1 MAQNSTE
8 SLVNIRGVSFQQKNF
23 QIENLVVDSIARKA
37 FSNLTNDQKKQYTAA
52 VARYLL
58 LGQNRGAP
66 LKKKEIQEQMDA
78 EHSRAFLPILQSAD
92 KVLRDT
98 AGLAVIEFSKG
109 SVKHYVLSNILD
121 VEQEL
126 YKEFVE
132 RKLEIGAQ
140 LSLLCVI
147 LSLIMM
153 KQKAVRE
160 EELWEFLQQLSI
172 PEGDVHHPVLG
183 NVKKLL
189 DEWVR
194 QMYLEKI
201 KEPTPDKVYFHF
213 KWGER
218 AIAEFSPEKIIHF
231 IAGVHGDDPRNWLR
245 IYQHLLPV
253 KTDQPENAE
262 PTNAGIASQ

>member
-8 SLVNIRGVSFQQKNF
+8 SLANISGVSFQLKSY
-23 QIENLVVDSIARKA
+23 QIENNIPDAIAKKA

-66 LKKKEIQEQMDA
+66 LKKKEIQEQVDA

-92 KVLRDT
+92 KVLRET
-98 AGLAVIEFSKG
+98 AGLAIIEFTKG
-109 SVKHYVLSNILD
+109 SVKYYVLTNILD
-121 VEQEL
+121 VEYEL
-126 YKEFVE
+126 HKEFVE

-153 KQKAVRE
+153 KQKAIRE

-189 DEWVR
+189 DEWIR
-194 QMYLEKI
+194 QMYLDKI
-201 KEPTPDKVYFHF
+201 KEPTPDKVFFHY

-231 IAGVHGDDPRNWLR
+231 IAEVHGDDPRNWLR
-245 IYQHLLPV
+245 IYQHMLPA
-253 KTDQPENAE
+253 KTEQPENPE
-262 PTNAGIASQ
+262 PANASVTSQ